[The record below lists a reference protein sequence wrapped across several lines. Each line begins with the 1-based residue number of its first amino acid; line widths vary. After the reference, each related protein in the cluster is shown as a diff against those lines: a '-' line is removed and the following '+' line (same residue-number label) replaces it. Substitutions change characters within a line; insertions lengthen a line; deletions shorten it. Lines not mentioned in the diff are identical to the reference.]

1 MAGRVPTEFHGYS
14 KSMLTITDL
23 SLQRGGVWLL
33 ENVNLTVQPGQRV
46 AIVGANGAGKSSLFK
61 LLLGQLAPE
70 QGSVS
75 LPGGCRI
82 AHMAQEVEASS
93 RSARDFIL
101 DGDFEL
107 RRLERELAAAEAR
120 SDDHAIAH
128 VHGELDL
135 HEAWSASRRA
145 EALLRGLGFADSD
158 AERPVSAFSGGWR
171 IRLNL
176 AQALMRPSDLLLLDE
191 PTNHLDLDA
200 CLWLENWLR
209 RYPGTLLFISHDRDF
224 MDRVATHLVHFD
236 QKKLVLYTGN
246 YSAFEVQRSE
256 RLAQQQAGFER
267 QQARIAEIQRFIDRF
282 KAKATKAKQAQSRV
296 KALERMEQI
305 APAHIDSPFSFTFP
319 MADKVSNPLL
329 SVRDG
334 KAGHGESVVLSGLN
348 LTLLPGSRI
357 GLLGP
362 NGAGKSTLM
371 DALRGKGTLLAGE
384 RTCGEHLAI
393 KYFAQHQLES
403 LDLDASPFLHLQRL
417 APKASEQSVR
427 NFLGGFDFHGDE
439 ALSPIRS
446 FSGGEKA
453 RVALAVI
460 AWQKPNLLLLDEP
473 TNHLDL
479 EMRQALTMALQ
490 NFEGAI
496 VVVSHDRHLL
506 RNTVDEFWL
515 VNDGHV
521 VEYQGDLEDYES
533 WLADRRKDDAE
544 PPKRQLGSVAGSAD
558 AASAQADTAVGESAD
573 DRKARKRAEAALR
586 QKLSPYRKQQATL
599 EKQMETLH
607 ETLNDLESEL
617 ADPAL
622 YSDESKGRLKDLL
635 GKQSAA
641 KGQLEEFEAQWLEVS
656 ETVETMEDEL
666 AGQ

>member
-1 MAGRVPTEFHGYS
+1 
-14 KSMLTITDL
+14 MLD
-23 SLQRGGVWLL
+23 SVD
-33 ENVNLTVQPGQRV
+33 LTVQSGQRV
-46 AIVGANGAGKSSLFK
+46 AIVGANGAGKSSLFQ

-82 AHMAQEVEASS
+82 AQMAQEVAATS
-93 RSARDFIL
+93 RSARDFVL
-101 DGDFEL
+101 DGDLDL
-107 RRLERELAAAEAR
+107 RRLEQELQQAEAR
-120 SDDHAIAH
+120 GDDNAVAH
-128 VHGELDL
+128 IHGELDV
-135 HEAWSASRRA
+135 HEAWSAARRA
-145 EALLRGLGFADSD
+145 EALLRGLGFQDEDAD
-158 AERPVSAFSGGWR
+158 RPVSAFSGGWR

-209 RYPGTLLFISHDRDF
+209 RYDGTLLFISHDRDF
-224 MDRVATHLVHFD
+224 MDRVASHVVHFD
-236 QKKLVLYTGN
+236 RRKLELYTGN
-246 YSAFEVQRSE
+246 YSAFEGQRSE

-267 QQARIAEIQRFIDRF
+267 QQARIAEIQSFIDRF
-282 KAKATKAKQAQSRV
+282 KAKATKARQAQSRV
-296 KALERMEQI
+296 KSLERMGKI
-305 APAHIDSPFSFTFP
+305 APAHIDSPFSFAFP
-319 MADKVSNPLL
+319 AADKVSSPLL
-329 SVRDG
+329 SIRNG
-334 KAGHGESVVLSGLN
+334 RAGHGETVILEGINLS
-348 LTLLPGSRI
+348 LLPGSRI

-362 NGAGKSTLM
+362 NGAGKSTLI
-371 DALRGKGTLLAGE
+371 DALLGPDQSGAANTLISGE
-384 RTCGEHLAI
+384 RTPGENLAI
-393 KYFAQHQLES
+393 GYFAQHQLES

-417 APKASEQSVR
+417 APGASEQSVR

-439 ALSPIRS
+439 ALTPIRT

-515 VNDGHV
+515 VNDGRV
-521 VEYQGDLEDYES
+521 VEYQGDLEDYER
-533 WLADRRKDDAE
+533 WLADRRKDDTEA
-544 PPKRQLGSVAGSAD
+544 PKRQPAGTVSAGAVSTPVPD
-558 AASAQADTAVGESAD
+558 AGVGESAD

-586 QKLSPYRKQQATL
+586 QKLSPYRKKQATL
-599 EKQMETLH
+599 EKKMESLH
-607 ETLNDLESEL
+607 ADLSSLEAQL

-622 YSDESKGRLKDLL
+622 YNSESKNQLKELM
-635 GKQSAA
+635 GKQAEA
-641 KGQLEEFEAQWLEVS
+641 KAQLEGVEAEWLEVS
-656 ETVETMEDEL
+656 ETVEAMEEEL
-666 AGQ
+666 AG

>member
-1 MAGRVPTEFHGYS
+1 M
-14 KSMLTITDL
+14 
-23 SLQRGGVWLL
+23 L

-61 LLLGQLAPE
+61 LLLGQLAAE
-70 QGSVS
+70 QGGAS

-82 AHMAQEVEASS
+82 AHMAQEVEASA

-107 RRLERELAAAEAR
+107 RRLERELAEAEAR
-120 SDDHAIAH
+120 GDDHAIAH
-128 VHGELDL
+128 AHGELDL
-135 HEAWSASRRA
+135 HEAWSAPRRA

-209 RYPGTLLFISHDRDF
+209 RYSGTLLFISHDRDF

-296 KALERMEQI
+296 KALERMERI
-305 APAHIDSPFSFTFP
+305 APAHVDSPFSFEFP

-329 SVRDG
+329 SIRHGV
-334 KAGHGESVVLSGLN
+334 AGHGDTAILRNINV
-348 LTLLPGSRI
+348 TLLPGSRI

-362 NGAGKSTLM
+362 NGAGKSTFM
-371 DALRGKGTLLAGE
+371 DALRGTGTLLAGE

-393 KYFAQHQLES
+393 GYFAQHQLES

-417 APKASEQSVR
+417 APRASEQQVR

-453 RVALAVI
+453 RVALAII

-490 NFEGAI
+490 NFDGAI

-506 RNTVDEFWL
+506 RNTVDQFWL
-515 VNDGHV
+515 VSDGAV
-521 VEYQGDLEDYES
+521 QEYDGDLEDYER
-533 WLADRRKDDAE
+533 WLAERRKDDDE
-544 PPKRQLGSVAGSAD
+544 PPKREVVEQAAENKVAAGATALTAD
-558 AASAQADTAVGESAD
+558 E
-573 DRKARKRAEAALR
+573 RKARKRQEAELR
-586 QKLSPYRKQQATL
+586 QKLSPWRKKQGNLETRMEQLQQ
-599 EKQMETLH
+599 
-607 ETLNDLESEL
+607 EL
-617 ADPAL
+617 AGVEQELSDPAI
-622 YSDESKGRLKDLL
+622 YDDSAKVKLKELL
-635 GKQSAA
+635 AQQTGLKRE
-641 KGQLEEFEAQWLEVS
+641 LDDVEAEWLEVS
-656 ETVETMEDEL
+656 ETVENLEAEL
-666 AGQ
+666 AG

>member
-1 MAGRVPTEFHGYS
+1 
-14 KSMLTITDL
+14 
-23 SLQRGGVWLL
+23 LL
-33 ENVNLTVQPGQRV
+33 ESVNLTIQPGQRV
-46 AIVGANGAGKSSLFK
+46 AIVGANGAGKSSLFQ

-70 QGSVS
+70 QGSAS

-82 AHMAQEVEASS
+82 AHMAQEVMASR
-93 RSARDFIL
+93 RSARDFVL
-101 DGDFEL
+101 DGDIDL
-107 RRLERELAAAEAR
+107 RRLEADLAAAEAR
-120 SDDHAIAH
+120 GDDHEIARI
-128 VHGELDL
+128 HGELDV
-135 HEAWSASRRA
+135 HEAWSAPRRA
-145 EALLRGLGFADSD
+145 ESLIRGLGFTDADAD
-158 AERPVSAFSGGWR
+158 RPVSAFSGGWR

-209 RYPGTLLFISHDRDF
+209 RYEGTLLFISHDRDF

-236 QKKLVLYTGN
+236 QRRLDLYTGN
-246 YSAFEVQRSE
+246 YSAFEAQRSE

-296 KALERMEQI
+296 KALERMEKI
-305 APAHIDSPFSFTFP
+305 APAHVDSPFSFEFP
-319 MADKVSNPLL
+319 VADKVSSPLL
-329 SVRDG
+329 SIRHGAAGYDDAVILRDI
-334 KAGHGESVVLSGLN
+334 N

-371 DALRGKGTLLAGE
+371 DALRQQDALLEGQ
-384 RTCGEHLAI
+384 RICGEHLAI
-393 KYFAQHQLES
+393 GHFAQHQLES

-417 APKASEQSVR
+417 SPRASEQSIR

-439 ALSPIRS
+439 ALSAIRS

-490 NFEGAI
+490 NFDGAI

-515 VNDGHV
+515 VNDGRV
-521 VEYQGDLEDYES
+521 TEYKGDLEDYER
-533 WLADRRKDDAE
+533 WLADRRKDETEA
-544 PPKRQLGSVAGSAD
+544 PRRAAAAGT
-558 AASAQADTAVGESAD
+558 ASAPEKPEAEATIGESAD

-586 QKLSPYRKQQATL
+586 QKLSPYRK
-599 EKQMETLH
+599 
-607 ETLNDLESEL
+607 
-617 ADPAL
+617 
-622 YSDESKGRLKDLL
+622 
-635 GKQSAA
+635 KQSALEKEMDQLQGRLA
-641 KGQLEEFEAQWLEVS
+641 ALEETLSDPDLYAEQGREKLKASLAEQGSAKSRLADVEAEWLEVS
-656 ETVETMEDEL
+656 EKVEEMESEL
-666 AGQ
+666 EVQA

>member
-1 MAGRVPTEFHGYS
+1 
-14 KSMLTITDL
+14 MLTITDL

-33 ENVNLTVQPGQRV
+33 ENVSLTVQPGQRV
-46 AIVGANGAGKSSLFK
+46 AIVGANGAGKSSLFQ

-70 QGSVS
+70 QGAVS

-82 AHMAQEVEASS
+82 AHMAQEVAASS
-93 RSARDFIL
+93 RSARDFVL

-107 RRLERELAAAEAR
+107 RRMERELADAEAR
-120 SDDHAIAH
+120 SDDHAIARL
-128 VHGELDL
+128 HGELDI

-145 EALLRGLGFADSD
+145 EALLRGLGFVDSD

-209 RYPGTLLFISHDRDF
+209 KYPGTLLFISHDRDF

-236 QKKLVLYTGN
+236 QKKLALYTGN

-256 RLAQQQAGFER
+256 RLAQQQSSFER
-267 QQARIAEIQRFIDRF
+267 QQARIVEIQRFIDRF
-282 KAKATKAKQAQSRV
+282 KAKATKARQAQSRV
-296 KALERMEQI
+296 KALERMERI
-305 APAHIDSPFSFTFP
+305 APAHVDSPFSFEFP
-319 MADKVSNPLL
+319 VADKVSNPLL
-329 SVRDG
+329 SIRNG
-334 KAGHGESVVLSGLN
+334 AAGHGETIILN
-348 LTLLPGSRI
+348 NINITLLPGSRI

-362 NGAGKSTLM
+362 NGAGKSTFM
-371 DALRGKGTLLAGE
+371 DALRGNGTLLAGE

-393 KYFAQHQLES
+393 GYFAQHQLES

-417 APKASEQSVR
+417 APGASEQKVR

-490 NFEGAI
+490 NFDGAL

-515 VNDGHV
+515 VSDGTV
-521 VEYQGDLEDYES
+521 REYDGDLEDYER
-533 WLADRRKDDAE
+533 WLADRRKDDDE
-544 PPKRQLGSVAGSAD
+544 PPRRQVEGDSGSD
-558 AASAQADTAVGESAD
+558 KAASGGAALTADE
-573 DRKARKRAEAALR
+573 RKARKRQEAEVR
-586 QKLSPYRKQQATL
+586 QKLSPWRKKQGALELRMEKLQQAL
-599 EKQMETLH
+599 GKVEASLG
-607 ETLNDLESEL
+607 
-617 ADPAL
+617 DPDVYDDSA
-622 YSDESKGRLKDLL
+622 KVRLKELL
-635 GKQSAA
+635 GQQTELKRE
-641 KGQLEEFEAQWLEVS
+641 LEDVESQWLDVS
-656 ETVETMEDEL
+656 ETVESLEAEL
-666 AGQ
+666 SG

>member
-1 MAGRVPTEFHGYS
+1 
-14 KSMLTITDL
+14 MLTITDL

-46 AIVGANGAGKSSLFK
+46 AIVGANGAGKSSLFQ

-70 QGSVS
+70 QGSVA

-82 AHMAQEVEASS
+82 AHMAQEVAASS
-93 RSARDFIL
+93 RSARDFVL
-101 DGDFEL
+101 DGDTEL
-107 RRLERELAAAEAR
+107 RRMERALAEAEAGG
-120 SDDHAIAH
+120 DDHAIARL
-128 VHGELDL
+128 HGELDI
-135 HEAWSASRRA
+135 HEAWSAPRRA
-145 EALLRGLGFADSD
+145 ETLLRGLGFADSD
-158 AERPVSAFSGGWR
+158 AGRPVSAFSGGWR

-209 RYPGTLLFISHDRDF
+209 KYPGTLLFISHDRDF

-236 QKKLVLYTGN
+236 QKQLVLYTGN
-246 YSAFEVQRSE
+246 YSAFERQRAE
-256 RLAQQQAGFER
+256 RLAQQQASFER

-282 KAKATKAKQAQSRV
+282 KAKATKARQAQSRV
-296 KALERMEQI
+296 KALERMEKI
-305 APAHIDSPFSFTFP
+305 APAHVDSPFSFEFP
-319 MADKVSNPLL
+319 VADKVSNPLL
-329 SVRDG
+329 SIRHGV
-334 KAGHGESVVLSGLN
+334 AGHGDVPILKNINV
-348 LTLLPGSRI
+348 TLLPGTRV

-362 NGAGKSTLM
+362 NGAGKSTFM
-371 DALRGKGTLLAGE
+371 DALRGTGTLLSGE

-393 KYFAQHQLES
+393 GYFAQHQLES

-417 APKASEQSVR
+417 APTASEQKVR
-427 NFLGGFDFHGDE
+427 DFLGGFDFHGDE
-439 ALSPIRS
+439 ALAPIRS

-490 NFEGAI
+490 NFDGAI

-515 VNDGHV
+515 VCDGAV
-521 VEYQGDLEDYES
+521 GEYEGDLDDYER
-533 WLADRRKDDAE
+533 WLADRRKDEESPPRREVAE
-544 PPKRQLGSVAGSAD
+544 GQEKSANIAGAATLTAD
-558 AASAQADTAVGESAD
+558 E
-573 DRKARKRAEAALR
+573 RKARKRQEAELR
-586 QKLSPYRKQQATL
+586 QKLSPWRKKQGALEARMEQLQQKLATV
-599 EKQMETLH
+599 EH
-607 ETLNDLESEL
+607 NL
-617 ADPAL
+617 ADPGL
-622 YSDESKGRLKDLL
+622 YDDQQKLRLKELL
-635 GKQSAA
+635 AEQTELKRE
-641 KGQLEEFEAQWLEVS
+641 LDDVEAEWLEVS
-656 ETVETMEDEL
+656 ETVENLEAEL
-666 AGQ
+666 AG

>member
-1 MAGRVPTEFHGYS
+1 
-14 KSMLTITDL
+14 MLTITDL

-46 AIVGANGAGKSSLFK
+46 AIVGANGAGKSSLFQ

-70 QGSVS
+70 QGSVG

-82 AHMAQEVEASS
+82 AHMAQEVAASS
-93 RSARDFIL
+93 RSARDFVL
-101 DGDFEL
+101 DGDTEL
-107 RRLERELAAAEAR
+107 RRMERALAEAEAGG
-120 SDDHAIAH
+120 DDHAIARL
-128 VHGELDL
+128 HGELDI
-135 HEAWSASRRA
+135 HEAWSAPRRA
-145 EALLRGLGFADSD
+145 ETLLRGLGFADSD
-158 AERPVSAFSGGWR
+158 AGRPVSAFSGGWR

-209 RYPGTLLFISHDRDF
+209 KYPGTLLFISHDRDF

-236 QKKLVLYTGN
+236 QKQLVLYTGN
-246 YSAFEVQRSE
+246 YSAFERQRAE
-256 RLAQQQAGFER
+256 RLAQQQASFER

-282 KAKATKAKQAQSRV
+282 KAKATKARQAQSRV
-296 KALERMEQI
+296 KALERMEKI
-305 APAHIDSPFSFTFP
+305 APAHVDSPFSFEFP
-319 MADKVSNPLL
+319 VADKVSNPLL
-329 SVRDG
+329 SIRHGV
-334 KAGHGESVVLSGLN
+334 AGHGDVPILKNINV
-348 LTLLPGSRI
+348 TLLPGTRV

-362 NGAGKSTLM
+362 NGAGKSTFM
-371 DALRGKGTLLAGE
+371 DALRGTGTLLSGE

-393 KYFAQHQLES
+393 GYFAQHQLES

-417 APKASEQSVR
+417 APTASEQKVR
-427 NFLGGFDFHGDE
+427 DFLGGFDFHGDE
-439 ALSPIRS
+439 ALAPIRS

-490 NFEGAI
+490 NFDGAI

-515 VNDGHV
+515 VCDGAV
-521 VEYQGDLEDYES
+521 GEYEGDLEDYER
-533 WLADRRKDDAE
+533 WLAERRKDE
-544 PPKRQLGSVAGSAD
+544 ESPPRREVVGGQEKSVNTAGPATLTAD
-558 AASAQADTAVGESAD
+558 E
-573 DRKARKRAEAALR
+573 RKARKRQEAELR
-586 QKLSPYRKQQATL
+586 QKLSPWRKKQGTL
-599 EKQMETLH
+599 EIRMEQLQQKLATV
-607 ETLNDLESEL
+607 EQNL
-617 ADPAL
+617 ADPGL
-622 YSDESKGRLKDLL
+622 YDDQQKVRLKELL
-635 GKQSAA
+635 AEQTELKRE
-641 KGQLEEFEAQWLEVS
+641 LEDVEAEWLEVS
-656 ETVETMEDEL
+656 ETVESLEAEL
-666 AGQ
+666 AG

>member
-1 MAGRVPTEFHGYS
+1 
-14 KSMLTITDL
+14 MLTITDL

-33 ENVNLTVQPGQRV
+33 QAVNLTVQPGQRV
-46 AIVGANGAGKSSLFK
+46 AIVGANGAGKSSLFQ

-82 AHMAQEVEASS
+82 AHMAQEVEASD
-93 RSARDFIL
+93 RSARDFVL
-101 DGDFEL
+101 DGDLDL
-107 RRLERELAAAEAR
+107 RRLEAELAEAETR
-120 SDDHAIAH
+120 GDDHAQARI
-128 VHGELDL
+128 HGELDV
-135 HEAWSASRRA
+135 HEAWSAPRRA
-145 EALLRGLGFADSD
+145 EALLRGLGFSD
-158 AERPVSAFSGGWR
+158 EDVSRPVAAFSGGWR

-224 MDRVATHLVHFD
+224 MDRVATHVVHFD
-236 QKKLVLYTGN
+236 QQKLELYTGN
-246 YSAFEVQRSE
+246 YTAFEGQRSE

-282 KAKATKAKQAQSRV
+282 KAKATKARQAQSRV
-296 KALERMEQI
+296 KALERMERI
-305 APAHIDSPFSFTFP
+305 APAHIDSPFSFEFP
-319 MADKVSNPLL
+319 VSEKVSNPLL
-329 SVRDG
+329 SIRNG
-334 KAGHGESVVLSGLN
+334 QAGHGTRPILSGVN
-348 LTLLPGSRI
+348 LTLLPGSRV

-371 DALRGKGTLLAGE
+371 DALRGDKTLLAGE

-393 KYFAQHQLES
+393 GYFAQHQLES

-417 APKASEQSVR
+417 SPNASEQSIR

-439 ALSPIRS
+439 ALSAIRS

-453 RVALAVI
+453 RVALAII

-515 VNDGHV
+515 VNDGRID
-521 VEYQGDLEDYES
+521 EYQGDLEDYER
-533 WLADRRKDDAE
+533 WLADRRKDETEA
-544 PPKRQLGSVAGSAD
+544 PRRQAG
-558 AASAQADTAVGESAD
+558 AAQETTSPAQSDTGVGESAD

-586 QKLSPYRKQQATL
+586 QKLSPYRKRQSGL
-599 EKQMETLH
+599 EKEMDDLQQTLK
-607 ETLNDLESEL
+607 LLEDEL
-617 ADPAL
+617 ADPSL
-622 YSDESKGRLKDLL
+622 YAADGKARLQALL
-635 GKQSAA
+635 GKQAEA
-641 KGQLEEFEAQWLEVS
+641 RGRLETVEAEWLDVS
-656 ETVETMEDEL
+656 ETVESMEAEL
-666 AGQ
+666 AG

>member
-1 MAGRVPTEFHGYS
+1 M
-14 KSMLTITDL
+14 
-23 SLQRGGVWLL
+23 L

-61 LLLGQLAPE
+61 LLLGQLAAE
-70 QGSVS
+70 QGGVS

-82 AHMAQEVEASS
+82 AHMAQEVEASA

-107 RRLERELAAAEAR
+107 RRLERELAEAEAR
-120 SDDHAIAH
+120 GDDHAIVHA
-128 VHGELDL
+128 HGELDL
-135 HEAWSASRRA
+135 HEAWSAPRRA

-209 RYPGTLLFISHDRDF
+209 RYSGTLLFISHDRDF

-296 KALERMEQI
+296 KALERMERI
-305 APAHIDSPFSFTFP
+305 APAHVDSPFSFEFP

-329 SVRDG
+329 SIRHGV
-334 KAGHGESVVLSGLN
+334 AGHGDTAILRNINV
-348 LTLLPGSRI
+348 TLLPGSRI

-362 NGAGKSTLM
+362 NGAGKSTFM
-371 DALRGKGTLLAGE
+371 DALRGTGTLLSGE

-393 KYFAQHQLES
+393 GYFAQHQLES

-417 APKASEQSVR
+417 APRASEQQVR

-453 RVALAVI
+453 RVALAII

-490 NFEGAI
+490 NFDGAI

-506 RNTVDEFWL
+506 RNTVDQFWL
-515 VNDGHV
+515 VSDGAV
-521 VEYQGDLEDYES
+521 QEYDGDLEDYER
-533 WLADRRKDDAE
+533 WLAERRKDDDE
-544 PPKRQLGSVAGSAD
+544 PPKREVIEQATDNKVAAGATALTAD
-558 AASAQADTAVGESAD
+558 E
-573 DRKARKRAEAALR
+573 RKARKRQEAELR
-586 QKLSPYRKQQATL
+586 QKLSPWRKKQGNLEARMEQLQQ
-599 EKQMETLH
+599 
-607 ETLNDLESEL
+607 EL
-617 ADPAL
+617 AGVEQQLSDPAI
-622 YSDESKGRLKDLL
+622 YDDSAKVKLKELL
-635 GKQSAA
+635 AQQTGLKRE
-641 KGQLEEFEAQWLEVS
+641 LDDVEAEWLEVS
-656 ETVETMEDEL
+656 ETVENLEAEL
-666 AGQ
+666 AG

>member
-1 MAGRVPTEFHGYS
+1 
-14 KSMLTITDL
+14 MLTITDL

-33 ENVNLTVQPGQRV
+33 DSVALTVQSGQRV
-46 AIVGANGAGKSSLFK
+46 AIVGANGAGKSSLFQ

-82 AHMAQEVEASS
+82 AHMAQEVKATE
-93 RSARDFIL
+93 RSARDFVL
-101 DGDFEL
+101 DGDLDL
-107 RRLERELAAAEAR
+107 RRLERELQHAEAR
-120 SDDHAIAH
+120 GDDNAVAH
-128 VHGELDL
+128 IHGELDV
-135 HEAWSASRRA
+135 HEAWSAARRA
-145 EALLRGLGFADSD
+145 ESLLRGLGFQNGD
-158 AERPVSAFSGGWR
+158 ASRPVSAFSGGWR

-200 CLWLENWLR
+200 SL
-209 RYPGTLLFISHDRDF
+209 
-224 MDRVATHLVHFD
+224 
-236 QKKLVLYTGN
+236 
-246 YSAFEVQRSE
+246 

-282 KAKATKAKQAQSRV
+282 KAQATKARQAQSRV
-296 KALERMEQI
+296 KSLERMEKI
-305 APAHIDSPFSFTFP
+305 APAHIDSPFSFEFP

-329 SVRDG
+329 SIRHG
-334 KAGHGESVVLSGLN
+334 QAGHGESVILNNIN

-371 DALRGKGTLLAGE
+371 DALLGQGDEGATSTLLSGE
-384 RTCGEHLAI
+384 RTCGDHLAI
-393 KYFAQHQLES
+393 GYFAQHQLES

-417 APKASEQSVR
+417 SPRASEQSVR

-515 VNDGHV
+515 VNDGRV
-521 VEYQGDLEDYES
+521 VEYQGDLEDYER
-533 WLADRRKDDAE
+533 WLADRRKDDIEA
-544 PPKRQLGSVAGSAD
+544 PKRQAAGAGNADNSSAATESD
-558 AASAQADTAVGESAD
+558 AGAGIGESAE

-586 QKLSPYRKQQATL
+586 QKLSPYRKRQTVL
-599 EKQMETLH
+599 EKQMESLH
-607 ETLNDLESEL
+607 ETLSSLESEL
-617 ADPAL
+617 ADPGI
-622 YSDESKGRLKDLL
+622 YGDESKNRLKELL
-635 GKQSAA
+635 GKQADA
-641 KGQLEEFEAQWLEVS
+641 KARLEDTEAEWLDVS
-656 ETVETMEDEL
+656 ETVETMEEEL
-666 AGQ
+666 AS

>member
-1 MAGRVPTEFHGYS
+1 
-14 KSMLTITDL
+14 MLD
-23 SLQRGGVWLL
+23 SVS
-33 ENVNLTVQPGQRV
+33 LTVQSGQRV
-46 AIVGANGAGKSSLFK
+46 AIVGANGAGKSSLFQ

-70 QGSVS
+70 QGGVS

-82 AHMAQEVEASS
+82 AQMAQEVAATS
-93 RSARDFIL
+93 RSARDFVL
-101 DGDFEL
+101 DGDLDL
-107 RRLERELAAAEAR
+107 RRLEQALQQAEAR
-120 SDDHAIAH
+120 GDDNAVAH
-128 VHGELDL
+128 IHGELDI
-135 HEAWSASRRA
+135 HEAWSAARRA
-145 EALLRGLGFADSD
+145 ESLLRGLGFQDGDAD
-158 AERPVSAFSGGWR
+158 RPVSAFSGGWR

-209 RYPGTLLFISHDRDF
+209 RYDGTLLFISHDRDF
-224 MDRVATHLVHFD
+224 MDRVATHVVHFD
-236 QKKLVLYTGN
+236 RLKLELYTGN
-246 YSAFEVQRSE
+246 YSAFESQRSE

-282 KAKATKAKQAQSRV
+282 KAQATKARQAQSRV
-296 KALERMEQI
+296 KSLERMEKI
-305 APAHIDSPFSFTFP
+305 APAHIDSPFSFEFP
-319 MADKVSNPLL
+319 VADKVSSPLL
-329 SVRDG
+329 SIRHG
-334 KAGHGESVVLSGLN
+334 RAGHGETIILDGINLS
-348 LTLLPGSRI
+348 LLPGSRI

-371 DALRGKGTLLAGE
+371 DALLGQGEHGAASTLISGE
-384 RTCGEHLAI
+384 RACGENLAI
-393 KYFAQHQLES
+393 GYFAQHQLES

-417 APKASEQSVR
+417 SPKASEQSVR

-439 ALSPIRS
+439 ALSPIRT

-515 VNDGHV
+515 VNDGRV
-521 VEYQGDLEDYES
+521 AEYQGDLEDYER
-533 WLADRRKDDAE
+533 WLADRRKDDTEA
-544 PPKRQLGSVAGSAD
+544 PKRQATGTMNASDSAKASEPEAG
-558 AASAQADTAVGESAD
+558 VGESAE
-573 DRKARKRAEAALR
+573 DRKTRKRAEAALR
-586 QKLSPYRKQQATL
+586 QKLSPFRKRQVAL
-599 EKQMETLH
+599 EKQMESLN
-607 ETLNDLESEL
+607 ETLSGLESEL
-617 ADPAL
+617 ADPGL
-622 YSDESKGRLKDLL
+622 YGDESKNRLKDLL
-635 GKQSAA
+635 GKQAEA
-641 KGQLEEFEAQWLEVS
+641 KARLNDVEAEWLDVS
-656 ETVETMEDEL
+656 ETVEAMEAEL
-666 AGQ
+666 AV

>member
-1 MAGRVPTEFHGYS
+1 
-14 KSMLTITDL
+14 MLTITDL

-61 LLLGQLAPE
+61 LLLGQLAAE
-70 QGSVS
+70 QGGVS

-82 AHMAQEVEASS
+82 AHMAQEVEASA

-107 RRLERELAAAEAR
+107 RRLERELAEAEAR
-120 SDDHAIAH
+120 GDDHAIAH
-128 VHGELDL
+128 AHGDLDL
-135 HEAWSASRRA
+135 HEAWSAPRRA

-209 RYPGTLLFISHDRDF
+209 RYSGTLLFISHDRDF

-296 KALERMEQI
+296 KALERMERI
-305 APAHIDSPFSFTFP
+305 APAHVDSPFSFEFP

-329 SVRDG
+329 SIRHGV
-334 KAGHGESVVLSGLN
+334 AGHGDTAILRNINV
-348 LTLLPGSRI
+348 TLLPGSRI

-362 NGAGKSTLM
+362 NGAGKSTFM
-371 DALRGKGTLLAGE
+371 DALRGTGTLLAGE

-393 KYFAQHQLES
+393 GYFAQHQLES

-417 APKASEQSVR
+417 APRASEQQVR

-453 RVALAVI
+453 RVALAII

-490 NFEGAI
+490 NFDGAI

-506 RNTVDEFWL
+506 RNTVDQFWL
-515 VNDGHV
+515 VSDGAV
-521 VEYQGDLEDYES
+521 QEYDGDLEDYER
-533 WLADRRKDDAE
+533 WLAERRKDDDE
-544 PPKRQLGSVAGSAD
+544 PPKREVVEQEAENKVAAGANALTAD
-558 AASAQADTAVGESAD
+558 E
-573 DRKARKRAEAALR
+573 RKARKRQEAELR
-586 QKLSPYRKQQATL
+586 QKLSPWRKKQGNLEARMEQLQQ
-599 EKQMETLH
+599 
-607 ETLNDLESEL
+607 EL
-617 ADPAL
+617 AGVEQQLSDPAI
-622 YSDESKGRLKDLL
+622 YDDSAKVKLKELL
-635 GKQSAA
+635 AQQTGLKRE
-641 KGQLEEFEAQWLEVS
+641 LDDVEAEWLDVS
-656 ETVETMEDEL
+656 ETVENLEAEL
-666 AGQ
+666 VG

>member
-1 MAGRVPTEFHGYS
+1 
-14 KSMLTITDL
+14 MLTITDL

-33 ENVNLTVQPGQRV
+33 DSVSLTVQPGQRV
-46 AIVGANGAGKSSLFK
+46 AIVGANGAGKSSLFQ

-70 QGSVS
+70 QGAVS

-82 AHMAQEVEASS
+82 AHMAQEVAASS
-93 RSARDFIL
+93 RSARDFVL

-107 RRLERELAAAEAR
+107 RRMEGELAAAEAR
-120 SDDHAIAH
+120 GDDHAIARL
-128 VHGELDL
+128 HGELDI

-145 EALLRGLGFADSD
+145 EALLRGLGFVDSD

-209 RYPGTLLFISHDRDF
+209 KYPGTLLFISHDRDF

-236 QKKLVLYTGN
+236 QKKLDLYTGN

-256 RLAQQQAGFER
+256 RLAQQQSSFER

-282 KAKATKAKQAQSRV
+282 KAKATKARQAQSRV
-296 KALERMEQI
+296 KALERMERI
-305 APAHIDSPFSFTFP
+305 APAHVDSPFSFEFP

-329 SVRDG
+329 SIRHG
-334 KAGHGESVVLSGLN
+334 AAGHGDTAILN
-348 LTLLPGSRI
+348 NINITLLPGSRI

-362 NGAGKSTLM
+362 NGAGKSTFM
-371 DALRGKGTLLAGE
+371 DALRGTGTLLAGE

-393 KYFAQHQLES
+393 GYFAQHQLES

-417 APKASEQSVR
+417 APGASEQKVR

-490 NFEGAI
+490 NFDGAL

-515 VNDGHV
+515 VSDGAV
-521 VEYQGDLEDYES
+521 QEYDGDLEDYER
-533 WLADRRKDDAE
+533 WLADRRKDDDQ
-544 PPKRQLGSVAGSAD
+544 PPKRQVADD
-558 AASAQADTAVGESAD
+558 AGAGTANEASAALTADE
-573 DRKARKRAEAALR
+573 RKARKRQEAEVR
-586 QKLSPYRKQQATL
+586 QKLSPWRK
-599 EKQMETLH
+599 KQGA
-607 ETLNDLESEL
+607 LESRMDKLQQEL
-617 ADPAL
+617 GVVEASLGDPAI
-622 YSDESKGRLKDLL
+622 YEDSAKVRLKALL
-635 GKQSAA
+635 GQQTELKRELDDIE
-641 KGQLEEFEAQWLEVS
+641 GQWLEVS
-656 ETVETMEDEL
+656 ETVESLEAEL
-666 AGQ
+666 AG

>member
-1 MAGRVPTEFHGYS
+1 
-14 KSMLTITDL
+14 MLTITDL

-61 LLLGQLAPE
+61 LLLGQLAAE
-70 QGSVS
+70 QGGAS

-82 AHMAQEVEASS
+82 AHMAQEVEASA

-107 RRLERELAAAEAR
+107 RRLERELAEAEAR
-120 SDDHAIAH
+120 GDDHAIAH
-128 VHGELDL
+128 AHGELDL
-135 HEAWSASRRA
+135 HEAWSAPRRA

-209 RYPGTLLFISHDRDF
+209 RYSGTLLFISHDRDF

-296 KALERMEQI
+296 KALERMERI
-305 APAHIDSPFSFTFP
+305 APAHVDSPFGFDFP

-329 SVRDG
+329 SIRHGV
-334 KAGHGESVVLSGLN
+334 AGHGDTAILRNINV
-348 LTLLPGSRI
+348 TLLPGSRI

-362 NGAGKSTLM
+362 NGAGKSTFM
-371 DALRGKGTLLAGE
+371 DALRGTGTLLAGE

-393 KYFAQHQLES
+393 GYFAQHQLES

-417 APKASEQSVR
+417 APRASEQQVR

-453 RVALAVI
+453 RVALAII

-490 NFEGAI
+490 NFDGAI

-506 RNTVDEFWL
+506 RNTVDQFWL
-515 VNDGHV
+515 VSDGAV
-521 VEYQGDLEDYES
+521 QEYDGDLEDYER
-533 WLADRRKDDAE
+533 WLAERRKDDDE
-544 PPKRQLGSVAGSAD
+544 PPKREVVEQAAENKVATGATALTAD
-558 AASAQADTAVGESAD
+558 E
-573 DRKARKRAEAALR
+573 RKVRKRQEAELR
-586 QKLSPYRKQQATL
+586 QKLSPWRKKQGNLETRMEQLQQ
-599 EKQMETLH
+599 
-607 ETLNDLESEL
+607 EL
-617 ADPAL
+617 AGVEQQLSDPAI
-622 YSDESKGRLKDLL
+622 YDDSAKVKLKELL
-635 GKQSAA
+635 AQQTGLKRE
-641 KGQLEEFEAQWLEVS
+641 LDDVEAEWLDVS
-656 ETVETMEDEL
+656 ETVENLEAEL
-666 AGQ
+666 AG

>member
-1 MAGRVPTEFHGYS
+1 
-14 KSMLTITDL
+14 MLE
-23 SLQRGGVWLL
+23 G
-33 ENVNLTVQPGQRV
+33 VNLTVQPGQRV
-46 AIVGANGAGKSSLFK
+46 AIVGANGAGKSSLFQ

-70 QGSVS
+70 QGSFS

-82 AHMAQEVEASS
+82 AHMAQEFEASS
-93 RSARDFIL
+93 RSARDFVL

-107 RRLERELAAAEAR
+107 RRMERELADAEAAG
-120 SDDHAIAH
+120 DDHEAAR
-128 VHGELDL
+128 VHGELDV
-135 HEAWSASRRA
+135 HEAWSAPRRA
-145 EALLRGLGFADSD
+145 ETLLRGLGFADSD
-158 AERPVSAFSGGWR
+158 TDRPVSAFSGGWR

-209 RYPGTLLFISHDRDF
+209 RYTGTLLFISHDRDF

-236 QKKLVLYTGN
+236 NRKLELYTGN
-246 YSAFEVQRSE
+246 YSAFETQRSE
-256 RLAQQQAGFER
+256 RLALQQANYER
-267 QQARIAEIQRFIDRF
+267 QQAQIAEIQRFIDRF
-282 KAKATKAKQAQSRV
+282 RAQATKARQAQSRV
-296 KALERMEQI
+296 KALERMEKI
-305 APAHIDSPFSFTFP
+305 APAHIDSPFSFEFP
-319 MADKVSNPLL
+319 VADKVSNPLL
-329 SVRDG
+329 SIRHGV
-334 KAGHGESVVLSGLN
+334 AGHGETPALKDINV
-348 LTLLPGSRI
+348 TLLPGSRI

-362 NGAGKSTLM
+362 NGAGKSTFM
-371 DALRGKGTLLAGE
+371 DALLGAGTLLSGE

-393 KYFAQHQLES
+393 GYFAQHQLEA

-417 APKASEQSVR
+417 APNASEQKVR

-439 ALSPIRS
+439 ALTPIRS

-506 RNTVDEFWL
+506 RNTVDDFWL
-515 VNDGHV
+515 VCDGTV
-521 VEYQGDLEDYES
+521 GEYDGDLEDYER
-533 WLADRRKDDAE
+533 WLADRRKDDEA
-544 PPKRQLGSVAGSAD
+544 PPQRQVIGEEGVSGPESGAATLTAD
-558 AASAQADTAVGESAD
+558 E
-573 DRKARKRAEAALR
+573 RKARKREEAAMR
-586 QKLSPYRKQQATL
+586 KKLSPFRKQQVSL
-599 EKQMETLH
+599 ETQMEKLQGKLG
-607 ETLNDLESEL
+607 EVEQAL

-622 YSDESKGRLKDLL
+622 YEEASKIRLKELL
-635 GKQSAA
+635 GEQAGLKR
-641 KGQLEEFEAQWLEVS
+641 QLEDAEGEWLDVS
-656 ETVETMEDEL
+656 ETVEEMEARL
-666 AGQ
+666 SG

>member
-1 MAGRVPTEFHGYS
+1 
-14 KSMLTITDL
+14 MLTITDL

-46 AIVGANGAGKSSLFK
+46 AIVGANGAGKSSLFQ

-70 QGSVS
+70 QGSVA

-82 AHMAQEVEASS
+82 AHMAQEVAASS
-93 RSARDFIL
+93 RSARDFVL
-101 DGDFEL
+101 DGDTEL
-107 RRLERELAAAEAR
+107 RRMERALAEAEAGG
-120 SDDHAIAH
+120 DDHAIARL
-128 VHGELDL
+128 HGELDI
-135 HEAWSASRRA
+135 HEAWSAPRRA
-145 EALLRGLGFADSD
+145 ETLLRGLGFADSD

-209 RYPGTLLFISHDRDF
+209 KYPGTLLFISHDRDF

-236 QKKLVLYTGN
+236 QKQLVLYTGN
-246 YSAFEVQRSE
+246 YSAFERQRAE
-256 RLAQQQAGFER
+256 RLAQQQASFER

-282 KAKATKAKQAQSRV
+282 KAKATKARQAQSRV
-296 KALERMEQI
+296 KALERMEKI
-305 APAHIDSPFSFTFP
+305 APAHVDSPFSFEFP
-319 MADKVSNPLL
+319 VADKVSNPLL
-329 SVRDG
+329 SIRHGV
-334 KAGHGESVVLSGLN
+334 AGHGDVPILKNINV
-348 LTLLPGSRI
+348 TLLPGTRV

-362 NGAGKSTLM
+362 NGAGKSTFM
-371 DALRGKGTLLAGE
+371 DALRGTGTLLSGE

-393 KYFAQHQLES
+393 GYFAQHQLES

-417 APKASEQSVR
+417 APTASEQKVR
-427 NFLGGFDFHGDE
+427 DFLGGFDFHGDE
-439 ALSPIRS
+439 ALAPIRS

-515 VNDGHV
+515 VCDGAV
-521 VEYQGDLEDYES
+521 GEYEGDLEDYER
-533 WLADRRKDDAE
+533 WLAERRKDE
-544 PPKRQLGSVAGSAD
+544 ESPPRREVVGGQEKSVNTAGPATLTAD
-558 AASAQADTAVGESAD
+558 E
-573 DRKARKRAEAALR
+573 RKARKRQEAELR
-586 QKLSPYRKQQATL
+586 QKLSPWRKKQGTL
-599 EKQMETLH
+599 EIRMEQLQQKLATV
-607 ETLNDLESEL
+607 EQNL
-617 ADPAL
+617 ADPGL
-622 YSDESKGRLKDLL
+622 YDDQQKVRLKELL
-635 GKQSAA
+635 AEQTELKRE
-641 KGQLEEFEAQWLEVS
+641 LEDVEAEWLEVS
-656 ETVETMEDEL
+656 ETVENLEAEL
-666 AGQ
+666 AG

>member
-1 MAGRVPTEFHGYS
+1 M
-14 KSMLTITDL
+14 
-23 SLQRGGVWLL
+23 L

-61 LLLGQLAPE
+61 LLLGQLAAE
-70 QGSVS
+70 QGGAS

-82 AHMAQEVEASS
+82 AHMAQEVEASA

-107 RRLERELAAAEAR
+107 RRLERELAEAEAR
-120 SDDHAIAH
+120 GDDHAIAH
-128 VHGELDL
+128 AHGELDL
-135 HEAWSASRRA
+135 HEAWSAPRRA

-209 RYPGTLLFISHDRDF
+209 RYSGTLLFISHDRDF

-296 KALERMEQI
+296 KALERMERI
-305 APAHIDSPFSFTFP
+305 APAHVDSPFGFDFP

-329 SVRDG
+329 SIRHGV
-334 KAGHGESVVLSGLN
+334 AGHGDTAILRNINV
-348 LTLLPGSRI
+348 TLLPGSRI

-362 NGAGKSTLM
+362 NGAGKSTFM
-371 DALRGKGTLLAGE
+371 DALRGTGTLLSGE

-393 KYFAQHQLES
+393 GYFAQHQLES

-417 APKASEQSVR
+417 APRASEQQVR

-453 RVALAVI
+453 RVALAII

-490 NFEGAI
+490 NFDGAI

-506 RNTVDEFWL
+506 RNTVDQFWL
-515 VNDGHV
+515 VSDGAV
-521 VEYQGDLEDYES
+521 QEYDGDLEDYER
-533 WLADRRKDDAE
+533 WLAERRKDDDE
-544 PPKRQLGSVAGSAD
+544 PPKREVVEQAAENKVATGATALTAD
-558 AASAQADTAVGESAD
+558 E
-573 DRKARKRAEAALR
+573 RKARKRQEAELR
-586 QKLSPYRKQQATL
+586 QKLSPWRKKQGNLEARMEQLQQ
-599 EKQMETLH
+599 
-607 ETLNDLESEL
+607 EL
-617 ADPAL
+617 AGVEQQLSDPAI
-622 YSDESKGRLKDLL
+622 YDDSAKVKLKELL
-635 GKQSAA
+635 AQQTGLKRE
-641 KGQLEEFEAQWLEVS
+641 LDDVEAEWLEVS
-656 ETVETMEDEL
+656 ETVENLEAEL
-666 AGQ
+666 AG

>member
-1 MAGRVPTEFHGYS
+1 
-14 KSMLTITDL
+14 MLTITDL

-33 ENVNLTVQPGQRV
+33 QSVNLTVQPGQRV
-46 AIVGANGAGKSSLFK
+46 AIVGANGAGKSSLFQ

-70 QGSVS
+70 QGTVS

-82 AHMAQEVEASS
+82 AHMAQEVEASE
-93 RSARDFIL
+93 RSARDFVL
-101 DGDFEL
+101 DGDLEL
-107 RRLERELAAAEAR
+107 RRLEWELAQAEAR
-120 SDDHAIAH
+120 GDDHAQARL
-128 VHGELDL
+128 HGELDV
-135 HEAWSASRRA
+135 HEAWSAPRRA
-145 EALLRGLGFADSD
+145 EALLRGLGFSD
-158 AERPVSAFSGGWR
+158 ADTGRPVSAFSGGWR

-224 MDRVATHLVHFD
+224 MDRVASHVVHFD
-236 QKKLVLYTGN
+236 RQQLELYTGN
-246 YSAFEVQRSE
+246 YTAFEGQRSE

-282 KAKATKAKQAQSRV
+282 KAKATKARQAQSRV
-296 KALERMEQI
+296 KALERMERI
-305 APAHIDSPFSFTFP
+305 APAHVDSPFSFEFP
-319 MADKVSNPLL
+319 VAEKVSNPLL
-329 SVRDG
+329 SIRHG
-334 KAGHGESVVLSGLN
+334 QAGHGSTPILDGIH

-371 DALRGKGTLLAGE
+371 DALRGEKTLLAGE

-393 KYFAQHQLES
+393 GYFAQHQLES

-417 APKASEQSVR
+417 APKASEQSIR

-439 ALSPIRS
+439 ALSAIRS

-460 AWQKPNLLLLDEP
+460 AWQRPNLLLLDEP

-490 NFEGAI
+490 NFDGAI

-515 VNDGHV
+515 VNEGRIE
-521 VEYQGDLEDYES
+521 EYQGDLEDYER
-533 WLADRRKDDAE
+533 WLADRRKDEAE
-544 PPKRQLGSVAGSAD
+544 APRRSQNGDGTTG
-558 AASAQADTAVGESAD
+558 AAATDSAVGESAE

-586 QKLSPYRKQQATL
+586 QKLSPYRKQQTALEAEMDKLQQTL
-599 EKQMETLH
+599 TA
-607 ETLNDLESEL
+607 LESDL
-617 ADPAL
+617 ADPGL
-622 YSDESKGRLKDLL
+622 YDADGKARLQELLGRQAEAKGRL
-635 GKQSAA
+635 
-641 KGQLEEFEAQWLEVS
+641 ETVEAEWLEVS
-656 ETVETMEDEL
+656 ETVESLEIEL
-666 AGQ
+666 AG

>member
-1 MAGRVPTEFHGYS
+1 
-14 KSMLTITDL
+14 MLTITDL

-46 AIVGANGAGKSSLFK
+46 AIVGANGAGKSSLFQ

-70 QGSVS
+70 QGSVG

-82 AHMAQEVEASS
+82 AHMAQEVAASS
-93 RSARDFIL
+93 RSARDFVL
-101 DGDFEL
+101 DGDTEL
-107 RRLERELAAAEAR
+107 RRMERALAEAEAGG
-120 SDDHAIAH
+120 DDHAIARL
-128 VHGELDL
+128 HGELDI
-135 HEAWSASRRA
+135 HEAWSAPRRA
-145 EALLRGLGFADSD
+145 ETLLRGLGFADSD

-209 RYPGTLLFISHDRDF
+209 KYPGTLLFISHDRDF

-236 QKKLVLYTGN
+236 QKQLVLYTGN
-246 YSAFEVQRSE
+246 YSAFERQRSE
-256 RLAQQQAGFER
+256 RLAQQKASFER

-282 KAKATKAKQAQSRV
+282 KAKATKARQAQSRV
-296 KALERMEQI
+296 KALERMEKI
-305 APAHIDSPFSFTFP
+305 APAHVDSPFSFEFP
-319 MADKVSNPLL
+319 VADKVSNPLL
-329 SVRDG
+329 SIRHGV
-334 KAGHGESVVLSGLN
+334 AGHGDVPILKNINV
-348 LTLLPGSRI
+348 TLLPGTRV

-362 NGAGKSTLM
+362 NGAGKSTFM
-371 DALRGKGTLLAGE
+371 DALRGTGTLLSGE

-393 KYFAQHQLES
+393 GYFAQHQLES

-417 APKASEQSVR
+417 APTASEQKVR
-427 NFLGGFDFHGDE
+427 DFLGGFDFHGDE
-439 ALSPIRS
+439 ALAPIRS

-515 VNDGHV
+515 VCDGAV
-521 VEYQGDLEDYES
+521 GEYEGDLEDYER
-533 WLADRRKDDAE
+533 WLAERRKDEESPPRREVAE
-544 PPKRQLGSVAGSAD
+544 GQEKSVNTAGPATLTAD
-558 AASAQADTAVGESAD
+558 E
-573 DRKARKRAEAALR
+573 RKARKRQEAELR
-586 QKLSPYRKQQATL
+586 QKLSPWRKKQGTL
-599 EKQMETLH
+599 EARMEQLQQQLATV
-607 ETLNDLESEL
+607 EQNL
-617 ADPAL
+617 ADPGL
-622 YSDESKGRLKDLL
+622 YDDQQKVRLKGLL
-635 GKQSAA
+635 AEQAELKRE
-641 KGQLEEFEAQWLEVS
+641 LEGIEAEWLEVS
-656 ETVETMEDEL
+656 ETVESLEAEL
-666 AGQ
+666 AG

>member
-1 MAGRVPTEFHGYS
+1 
-14 KSMLTITDL
+14 MLTISDL

-33 ENVNLTVQPGQRV
+33 ESVNLTIQPGQRV
-46 AIVGANGAGKSSLFK
+46 AIVGANGAGKSSLFQ
-61 LLLGQLAPE
+61 LLLGQLSPE
-70 QGSVS
+70 QGSAS

-82 AHMAQEVEASS
+82 AHMAQEVKASQ
-93 RSARDFIL
+93 RSARDFVL
-101 DGDFEL
+101 DGDLDL
-107 RRLERELAAAEAR
+107 RRLEAALDAAEAR
-120 SDDHAIAH
+120 GDDHEIARI
-128 VHGELDL
+128 HGELDV

-145 EALLRGLGFADSD
+145 ESLIRGLGFSD
-158 AERPVSAFSGGWR
+158 ADADRPVSAFSGGWR

-209 RYPGTLLFISHDRDF
+209 RYEGTLLFISHDRDF

-236 QKKLVLYTGN
+236 QRRLDLYTGN
-246 YSAFEVQRSE
+246 YSAFEGQRSE

-296 KALERMEQI
+296 KALERMEKI
-305 APAHIDSPFSFTFP
+305 APAHVDSPFNFEFP
-319 MADKVSNPLL
+319 VADKVSSPLL
-329 SVRDG
+329 SIRHG
-334 KAGHGESVVLSGLN
+334 AAGYDDARILSGIN

-371 DALRGKGTLLAGE
+371 DALRQQDNLLEGQ
-384 RTCGEHLAI
+384 RTCGEHLAVG
-393 KYFAQHQLES
+393 YFAQHQLES
-403 LDLDASPFLHLQRL
+403 LDLGASPFLHLQRL
-417 APKASEQSVR
+417 SPKASEQSIR

-439 ALSPIRS
+439 ALSAIHS

-490 NFEGAI
+490 NFDGAI

-506 RNTVDEFWL
+506 RNTVDDFWL
-515 VNDGHV
+515 VNDGRV
-521 VEYQGDLEDYES
+521 TEYKGDLEDYER
-533 WLADRRKDDAE
+533 WLADRRKDDTEAPRRE
-544 PPKRQLGSVAGSAD
+544 QAAGSAAPGASQTD
-558 AASAQADTAVGESAD
+558 ASIGETAD

-586 QKLSPYRKQQATL
+586 QKLSPYRKQQSALEKRMDELQARLVTL
-599 EKQMETLH
+599 EQ
-607 ETLNDLESEL
+607 DLS
-617 ADPAL
+617 DPEL
-622 YSDESKGRLKDLL
+622 YSEQGRERLKTMLSEQGSAKGRL
-635 GKQSAA
+635 A
-641 KGQLEEFEAQWLEVS
+641 EVEAQWLEVS
-656 ETVETMEDEL
+656 EAVEDLESEL
-666 AGQ
+666 ATQD

>member
-1 MAGRVPTEFHGYS
+1 
-14 KSMLTITDL
+14 MLTITDL

-33 ENVNLTVQPGQRV
+33 EAVNLTIQPGQRV
-46 AIVGANGAGKSSLFK
+46 AIVGANGAGKSSLFQ

-70 QGSVS
+70 QGSAS

-82 AHMAQEVEASS
+82 AHMAQEVAASS
-93 RSARDFIL
+93 RTARDFVL
-101 DGDFEL
+101 DGDYDL
-107 RRLERELAAAEAR
+107 RRMESELAAAEER
-120 SDDHAIAH
+120 GDDHSIARI
-128 VHGELDL
+128 HGELDI
-135 HEAWSASRRA
+135 HEAWSAPRRA
-145 EALLRGLGFADSD
+145 EALLRGLGFSD
-158 AERPVSAFSGGWR
+158 ADADRPVSSFSGGWR

-209 RYPGTLLFISHDRDF
+209 RYEGTLLFISHDRDF

-236 QKKLVLYTGN
+236 QRRLDLYTGN
-246 YSAFEVQRSE
+246 YSSFETQRSE
-256 RLAQQQAGFER
+256 RIAQQQAGYER

-282 KAKATKAKQAQSRV
+282 KAKATKARQAQSRV
-296 KALERMEQI
+296 KALERMEKI
-305 APAHIDSPFSFTFP
+305 APAHVDSPFSFEFP
-319 MADKVSNPLL
+319 VADKVSNPLM
-329 SVRDG
+329 SIRNG
-334 KAGHGESVVLSGLN
+334 AAGYGDAVVLEGIN
-348 LTLLPGSRI
+348 LSLLPGSRI

-371 DALRGKGTLLAGE
+371 DALRGQSTLLRGE
-384 RTCGEHLAI
+384 RTTGEHVAI
-393 KYFAQHQLES
+393 GYFAQHQLES

-417 APKASEQSVR
+417 SPKASEQSVR

-439 ALSPIRS
+439 ALSAIRS

-506 RNTVDEFWL
+506 RNTVDDFWL
-515 VNDGHV
+515 VNEGRV
-521 VEYQGDLEDYES
+521 TEYEGDLEDYER
-533 WLADRRKDDAE
+533 WLADRRKDETEAPRRENGGAPITGDPVSASDSGAGENAE
-544 PPKRQLGSVAGSAD
+544 
-558 AASAQADTAVGESAD
+558 
-573 DRKARKRAEAALR
+573 DRRARKRAEAAVR
-586 QKLSPYRKQQATL
+586 QKLSPYRKQQGALEKEMDRLQTTLVTL
-599 EKQMETLH
+599 EQDLSEPELYADQGKQ
-607 ETLNDLESEL
+607 
-617 ADPAL
+617 
-622 YSDESKGRLKDLL
+622 KLKELL
-635 GKQSAA
+635 GQQATAKSRLAA
-641 KGQLEEFEAQWLEVS
+641 VEAEWLEIS
-656 ETVETMEDEL
+656 ETVESLEAEL
-666 AGQ
+666 TP

>member
-1 MAGRVPTEFHGYS
+1 
-14 KSMLTITDL
+14 MLTITDL

-33 ENVNLTVQPGQRV
+33 EAVNLTIQPGQRV
-46 AIVGANGAGKSSLFK
+46 AIVGANGAGKSSLFQ

-70 QGSVS
+70 QGSAS

-82 AHMAQEVEASS
+82 AHMAQEVAASS
-93 RSARDFIL
+93 RTARDFVL
-101 DGDFEL
+101 DGDYDL
-107 RRLERELAAAEAR
+107 RRMESELADAEEQG
-120 SDDHAIAH
+120 DDHRIARI
-128 VHGELDL
+128 HGELDI

-145 EALLRGLGFADSD
+145 EALLRGLGFSD
-158 AERPVSAFSGGWR
+158 ADADRPVSSFSGGWR

-209 RYPGTLLFISHDRDF
+209 RYEGTLLFISHDRDF

-236 QKKLVLYTGN
+236 QRRLDLYTGN
-246 YSAFEVQRSE
+246 YSSFETQRSE
-256 RLAQQQAGFER
+256 RIAQQQAGYER

-282 KAKATKAKQAQSRV
+282 KAKATKARQAQSRV
-296 KALERMEQI
+296 KALERMEKI
-305 APAHIDSPFSFTFP
+305 APAHVDSPFSFEFP
-319 MADKVSNPLL
+319 VADKVSNPLM
-329 SVRDG
+329 SIRNG
-334 KAGHGESVVLSGLN
+334 SAGYGDAVVLEGIN
-348 LTLLPGSRI
+348 LSLLPGSRI

-371 DALRGKGTLLAGE
+371 DALRGQSTLLRGE
-384 RTCGEHLAI
+384 RTTGEHVAI
-393 KYFAQHQLES
+393 GYFAQHQLES

-439 ALSPIRS
+439 ALSAIRS

-506 RNTVDEFWL
+506 RNTVDDFWL
-515 VNDGHV
+515 VNEGRV
-521 VEYQGDLEDYES
+521 TEYEGDLEDYER
-533 WLADRRKDDAE
+533 WLADRRKDETEAPRRE
-544 PPKRQLGSVAGSAD
+544 SGE
-558 AASAQADTAVGESAD
+558 AQAAGGNALAADSGVGENAE
-573 DRKARKRAEAALR
+573 DRKARKRAEAAIR
-586 QKLSPYRKQQATL
+586 QKLSPYRKQQGALEKEMDQLQSTLVTL
-599 EKQMETLH
+599 EQSLSEPELYADQGKQ
-607 ETLNDLESEL
+607 
-617 ADPAL
+617 
-622 YSDESKGRLKDLL
+622 KLKDLL
-635 GKQSAA
+635 GQQATA
-641 KGQLEEFEAQWLEVS
+641 KSRLAEVEAEWLEIS
-656 ETVETMEDEL
+656 ETVESLEAEL
-666 AGQ
+666 TP

>member
-1 MAGRVPTEFHGYS
+1 
-14 KSMLTITDL
+14 MLTITDL

-46 AIVGANGAGKSSLFK
+46 AIVGANGAGKSSLFQ

-70 QGSVS
+70 QGSVA

-82 AHMAQEVEASS
+82 AHMAQEVAASS
-93 RSARDFIL
+93 RSARDFVL
-101 DGDFEL
+101 DGDTEL
-107 RRLERELAAAEAR
+107 RRMERALAEAEAGG
-120 SDDHAIAH
+120 DDHAIARL
-128 VHGELDL
+128 HGELDI
-135 HEAWSASRRA
+135 HEAWSAPRRA
-145 EALLRGLGFADSD
+145 ETLLRGLGFADSD

-209 RYPGTLLFISHDRDF
+209 KYPGTLLFISHDRDF

-236 QKKLVLYTGN
+236 QKQLVLYTGN
-246 YSAFEVQRSE
+246 YSAFERQRAE
-256 RLAQQQAGFER
+256 RLAQQQASFER

-282 KAKATKAKQAQSRV
+282 KAKATKARQAQSRV
-296 KALERMEQI
+296 KALERMEKI
-305 APAHIDSPFSFTFP
+305 APAHVDSPFSFEFP
-319 MADKVSNPLL
+319 VADKVSNPLL
-329 SVRDG
+329 SIRHGV
-334 KAGHGESVVLSGLN
+334 AGHGDVPILKNINV
-348 LTLLPGSRI
+348 TLLPGTRV

-362 NGAGKSTLM
+362 NGAGKSTFM
-371 DALRGKGTLLAGE
+371 DALRGTGTLLSGE

-393 KYFAQHQLES
+393 GYFAQHQLES

-417 APKASEQSVR
+417 APTASEQKVR
-427 NFLGGFDFHGDE
+427 DFLGGFDFHGDE
-439 ALSPIRS
+439 ALAPIRS

-490 NFEGAI
+490 NFDGAI

-515 VNDGHV
+515 VCDGAV
-521 VEYQGDLEDYES
+521 GEYEGDLEDYER
-533 WLADRRKDDAE
+533 WLAERRKDEESPPRREVAE
-544 PPKRQLGSVAGSAD
+544 GQEKSVNTAGAATLTAD
-558 AASAQADTAVGESAD
+558 E
-573 DRKARKRAEAALR
+573 RKARKRQEAELR
-586 QKLSPYRKQQATL
+586 QKLSPWRKKQGTL
-599 EKQMETLH
+599 ETRMEQLQQKLATV
-607 ETLNDLESEL
+607 EQNL
-617 ADPAL
+617 ADPGL
-622 YSDESKGRLKDLL
+622 YDDQQKVRLKELL
-635 GKQSAA
+635 AEQTELKRE
-641 KGQLEEFEAQWLEVS
+641 LEDVEAEWLEVS
-656 ETVETMEDEL
+656 ETVENLEAEL
-666 AGQ
+666 AG